1 MDASLVEFG
10 IHGEN
15 VAKTTVYSICCH
27 GCPGS
32 PELGIH
38 GASTASVFETE
49 RSCARALPGAVIGP
63 IWSMFSAENS
73 VSNRD

>member
-1 MDASLVEFG
+1 MDASLVELG

-27 GCPGS
+27 GCPES
-32 PELGIH
+32 PFLGIH
-38 GASTASVFETE
+38 GASMASMFAAESS
-49 RSCARALPGAVIGP
+49 RARALPGAVIGP